1 MSMSG
6 SRLSGE
12 VVENVI
18 FNKTD
23 KGREEIVT
31 RKYQLHTRLRSLLVL
46 IDGKKGALELL
57 LEVRGLGLTAESLA
71 HLRDGAYIE
80 IMMSTIRPV

>member
-1 MSMSG
+1 M
-6 SRLSGE
+6 
-12 VVENVI
+12 ENII

-31 RKYQLHTRLRSLLVL
+31 RKYQLATRLRSLLVL

-57 LEVRGLGLTAESLA
+57 LEVKGLGLTNDSLA

-80 IMMSTIRPV
+80 IMSSAAASTPI